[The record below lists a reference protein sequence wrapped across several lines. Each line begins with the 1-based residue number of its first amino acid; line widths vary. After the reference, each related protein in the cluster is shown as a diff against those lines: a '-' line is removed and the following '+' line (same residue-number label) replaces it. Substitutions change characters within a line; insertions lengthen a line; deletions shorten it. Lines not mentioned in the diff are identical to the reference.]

1 MYDKIEYWG
10 NRKDP
15 NSELSKKTSDLQ
27 ILWTKNFIN
36 EDDNILEYGP
46 GVLRLLDLY
55 KGRKKINFYDISTQ
69 YKNSVEKKC
78 KDNNILIENYIIDN
92 SGEIKTKFKNEEFD
106 VIICSEVF
114 LHSPNNEIE
123 KLMVEL
129 ARIGKKVI
137 VTTWYEKG
145 KSINTGHC
153 WTRDYSKLIKDNNLE
168 LVYWEE
174 NLFNNKQLGFI
185 YKK

>member
-92 SGEIKTKFKNEEFD
+92 SG
-106 VIICSEVF
+106 
-114 LHSPNNEIE
+114 
-123 KLMVEL
+123 
-129 ARIGKKVI
+129 
-137 VTTWYEKG
+137 
-145 KSINTGHC
+145 
-153 WTRDYSKLIKDNNLE
+153 
-168 LVYWEE
+168 
-174 NLFNNKQLGFI
+174 
-185 YKK
+185 